1 MFVVRWERL
10 ERSGA
15 DRRDHDRLRRREVDV
30 SLLLRSPRR
39 RRHAGPLAV
48 GAGRRTPLNFREL
61 DGWVRPTWPGG
72 DMQIHF
78 EFLVPVGEL
87 DVQAARLVALGAEK
101 SPHQDPD
108 DPGLIVFLD
117 PAGHPFCLFEDPF

>member
-1 MFVVRWERL
+1 
-10 ERSGA
+10 
-15 DRRDHDRLRRREVDV
+15 
-30 SLLLRSPRR
+30 
-39 RRHAGPLAV
+39 
-48 GAGRRTPLNFREL
+48 
-61 DGWVRPTWPGG
+61 
-72 DMQIHF
+72 MQIHF